1 MAKTGGNKGKK
12 STSSARPAA
21 SSARGGTLK
30 KSATRSSRLK
40 PIAPASA
47 ESAAPRARFPKSFSS
62 FSAASEWLHDRIN
75 VEKSRLS
82 QLTPDTFKLSRM
94 RALMDALG
102 EPHRAFRSVHVA
114 GSKGKGSTCEMTAA
128 CLRGCGLTTGLY
140 TSPHVVDIRER
151 IRVGAGAA
159 NAGDGMISET
169 AFTALLGKCST
180 ASEKIAREF
189 GEPTFFELLTAV
201 GFLHFAEEAVDVAVV
216 EVGLGGRL
224 DATNVL
230 VPDVCGVTAI
240 QMEHKELLGDT
251 LEKIAREKAGIFKPG
266 VPAITFPQA
275 PSIMNVFKEVAAE
288 VGCPLL
294 VLGQDV
300 DFTSR
305 FEANAEL
312 GPHMRV
318 CISSPRS
325 NFEHLP
331 VPLKGEHQA
340 FNAGLALAMID
351 QLRAKGLQTPEVK
364 VAAGLART
372 PNPARLEQIWDRPRI
387 VIDGA
392 HNPESIH
399 ALVKSL
405 GAHVKYDSLVVI
417 FGCAADKDI
426 GGMLQKIALGAD
438 KVIFTRAADTPRA
451 VDPRELLRKFGE
463 VSPKMAQVAPDL
475 KTALNTAARAVARDD
490 LICVTGSFYLAGEAK
505 RLLLEKQKAEPA
517 KVGAGSSSQRAMRE
531 APAPAVVHGR
541 IVETTPAPKRA
552 KAKK

>member
-1 MAKTGGNKGKK
+1 MAKAGGNKGKK
-12 STSSARPAA
+12 STSSTRPAA
-21 SSARGGTLK
+21 SLARGGTVK
-30 KSATRSSRLK
+30 KSAARSTRLR
-40 PIAPASA
+40 PIAPAASD
-47 ESAAPRARFPKSFSS
+47 SAAPKARFPKSFSS
-62 FSAASEWLHDRIN
+62 FTAASEWLHDRIN

-82 QLTPDTFKLSRM
+82 QLTPETFKLARM

-140 TSPHVVDIRER
+140 TSPHVVDLRER
-151 IRVGAGAA
+151 IRVGTGAA
-159 NAGDGMISET
+159 GDGDGMISEA
-169 AFTALLGKCST
+169 AFTALLAKCST

-230 VPDVCGVTAI
+230 VPDVCAVTAI

-275 PSIMNVFKEVAAE
+275 PAIMNVFKEVAAE

-387 VIDGA
+387 IIDGA

-426 GGMLQKIALGAD
+426 VGMLQKIALGAD

-451 VDPRELLRKFGE
+451 VDPRELLRKFSDF
-463 VSPKMAQVAPDL
+463 SPKMAQVAPDL

-505 RLLLEKQKAEPA
+505 RLLLEKRKSEPA
-517 KVGAGSSSQRAMRE
+517 KVGATPARE
-531 APAPAVVHGR
+531 SPAPAVVNGR
-541 IVETTPAPKRA
+541 IVEPAPSPKRT
-552 KAKK
+552 KARK